1 MICSGLPEKDYCIV
15 INENMNQFSPV
26 GLQFRFKPYS
36 QNTSLLKYEF
46 RIMWSSRHDDS
57 LDTYITESNE
67 VDSFL

>member
-46 RIMWSSRHDDS
+46 RIM
-57 LDTYITESNE
+57 
-67 VDSFL
+67 